1 MGRISWGK
9 ISARYACTST
19 FGNLLI
25 CRSIC
30 MRNCNLDAVIREK
43 SKCEGK
49 DHSILAFN
57 TSNRAPPRRKGSEQ
71 LLVLPWT
78 LNDRKKFSRVNLLLT
93 INARRTD
100 IGIRL
105 FGNNMK
111 SIFQFIETLLTFRT
125 ILLEIVYRVIFD
137 RVIYD
142 ILQIFLN
149 LACHN

>member
-30 MRNCNLDAVIREK
+30 MRNCNLDAIFYRSPAVIREK

-57 TSNRAPPRRKGSEQ
+57 TSNRAPSRRKGSEQ

-93 INARRTD
+93 INERYRDQAFREQYEIDFPIYRNFVNFSNHSARNRT
-100 IGIRL
+100 
-105 FGNNMK
+105 
-111 SIFQFIETLLTFRT
+111 SS
-125 ILLEIVYRVIFD
+125 
-137 RVIYD
+137 
-142 ILQIFLN
+142 N
-149 LACHN
+149 L

>member
-1 MGRISWGK
+1 MGKNIGSLCLYQHFRQLAYLSFHLHEKLQPRRDILPES
-9 ISARYACTST
+9 
-19 FGNLLI
+19 
-25 CRSIC
+25 
-30 MRNCNLDAVIREK
+30 VIREK

-111 SIFQFIETLLTFRT
+111 SIFQFIETVNFSNHFVRNRT
-125 ILLEIVYRVIFD
+125 SS
-137 RVIYD
+137 
-142 ILQIFLN
+142 N
-149 LACHN
+149 L